1 MPLSARPFGPTG
13 RDVSVIGQGTWN
25 VPTRG
30 ERADEAERA
39 LRRGVELGMVHIDT
53 AEMYGDG
60 AAERLVGEAIAGLP
74 REQLFLVSKVLPSN
88 ATYDGTLRACE
99 ASLKRMRVDYLD
111 CYLLH
116 WRGSVPLGE
125 TMRALEKLVRDG
137 KTRALGVS
145 NFEVGDLEEAR
156 VALDTE
162 PIACNQVLYHLTE
175 RTVETNELPYC
186 RDNGIAITGY
196 TPFGRGDWN
205 DRPGARVV
213 HDIARK
219 RGATPHQIVL
229 AFLTRDPIAFAIP
242 KSSTTEHVEENAA
255 AGDLRLDE
263 AEIAA
268 IDEAFP
274 VRRRRGGLPTL

>member
-1 MPLSARPFGPTG
+1 MIVRPFGTTG
-13 RDVSVIGQGTWN
+13 RDVPIVGQGTWN

-30 ERADEAERA
+30 ARADEAKRA
-39 LRRGVELGMVHIDT
+39 LRRGIELGMVHVDT

-88 ATYDGTLRACE
+88 ASYDGTIRACE

-137 KTRALGVS
+137 KIRALGVS
-145 NFEVGDLEEAR
+145 NFEVADLEEAST
-156 VALDTE
+156 ALETE
-162 PIACNQVLYHLTE
+162 RIACNQVLYHLGE
-175 RTVETNELPYC
+175 RSVEAHEAMYC
-186 RDNGIAITGY
+186 AEHGIAIVGY
-196 TPFGRGDWN
+196 TPFGRGDWT

-213 HDIARK
+213 EEIARK
-219 RGATPHQIVL
+219 HGAAPHAVIL
-229 AFLTRDPIAFAIP
+229 AFLTRQPINFVIP
-242 KSSTTEHVEENAA
+242 KSSMLGHVEENAA
-255 AGDLRLDE
+255 AGDLRLDS

-268 IDEAFP
+268 IDKAFP
-274 VRRRRGGLPTL
+274 AKRRRGGLPTL

>member
-1 MPLSARPFGPTG
+1 MIVRPFGSGG
-13 RDVSVIGQGTWN
+13 RDVPIVGQGTWN

-30 ERADEAERA
+30 ARADEAKRA
-39 LRRGVELGMVHIDT
+39 LRRGIELGMVHVDS

-60 AAERLVGEAIAGLP
+60 AAERVVGEAIAGLP

-88 ATYDGTLRACE
+88 ATYDGTIRACE

-145 NFEVGDLEEAR
+145 NFDAADLDEAR
-156 VALDTE
+156 AALESE
-162 PIACNQVLYHLTE
+162 PIACNQILYHLGE
-175 RTVETNELPYC
+175 RTAETHEMPYC
-186 RDNGIAITGY
+186 REHGIAIVAY
-196 TPFGRGDWN
+196 TPFGRGDWS
-205 DRPGARVV
+205 DRPGARAI
-213 HDIARK
+213 DAIARK
-219 RGATPHQIVL
+219 HGVTPHAVIL
-229 AFLTRDPIAFAIP
+229 AFLTREPINFVIP
-242 KSSTTEHVEENAA
+242 KSSKVDHVEENAA
-255 AGDLRLDE
+255 AGDLSLDA